1 MVHTLWNAFSAV
13 SCQKSNIIFIVT
25 YEWLSTRENAKER
38 QKSIFNIEPLTVCN
52 VYAQPIAYNLLK
64 IVHAT
69 IHWKYIYIRLNWIR
83 IDSSL
88 WIVYAEHK
96 QVYLCNLNSIIDQ
109 FIRNNLLGRKFD
121 ICRQIMSSS

>member
-1 MVHTLWNAFSAV
+1 MNDWAQEKMLKSDQNQFSML
-13 SCQKSNIIFIVT
+13 SC
-25 YEWLSTRENAKER
+25 WLY
-38 QKSIFNIEPLTVCN
+38 

-64 IVHAT
+64 IVHT
-69 IHWKYIYIRLNWIR
+69 SIPLE
-83 IDSSL
+83 IDEANRSSS
-88 WIVYAEHK
+88 WIVYANK